1 MHVVFGHPST
11 GTEWSANP
19 VRSSVDPISRK
30 PADGEF
36 EQADRALRIA
46 LALADESATEALAAR
61 LAAAARSRDVFALRG
76 DLGTGKTVFAR
87 AFIRART
94 RRDEEVPSPTFTL
107 VQTYEPAS
115 LTEPAIWHYDLF
127 RLQNADDALELDI
140 EEAFCGAISLI
151 EWPERLGNWL
161 PDRRLDLTLSPGA
174 TDGSRRVLIEG
185 NADWRCRLREAG
197 IA

>member
-1 MHVVFGHPST
+1 M
-11 GTEWSANP
+11 
-19 VRSSVDPISRK
+19 VRQSCAFKRGSDFAKACRRRVRASRSC
-30 PADGEF
+30 
-36 EQADRALRIA
+36 ALRIA
-46 LALADESATEALAAR
+46 LALADKSATEALAAR

-107 VQTYEPAS
+107 VQTYEPAP

-151 EWPERLGNWL
+151 EWPERLGIGY
-161 PDRRLDLTLSPGA
+161 PI
-174 TDGSRRVLIEG
+174 DGST
-185 NADWRCRLREAG
+185 
-197 IA
+197 

>member
-1 MHVVFGHPST
+1 M
-11 GTEWSANP
+11 
-19 VRSSVDPISRK
+19 RSSVDPISRK
-30 PADGEF
+30 TADGEF
-36 EQADRALRIA
+36 EPDDRAPLCIA

-87 AFIRART
+87 AFIKART

-107 VQTYEPAS
+107 VQTYDPAS
-115 LTEPAIWHYDLF
+115 LTEPAIWHFDLF

-140 EEAFCGAISLI
+140 EEAFSDAISLI
-151 EWPERLGNWL
+151 EWPERLGHWL
-161 PDRRLDLTLSPGA
+161 PEGRLDLTLSPGA

-185 NADWRCRLREAG
+185 HADWRRRLREAG